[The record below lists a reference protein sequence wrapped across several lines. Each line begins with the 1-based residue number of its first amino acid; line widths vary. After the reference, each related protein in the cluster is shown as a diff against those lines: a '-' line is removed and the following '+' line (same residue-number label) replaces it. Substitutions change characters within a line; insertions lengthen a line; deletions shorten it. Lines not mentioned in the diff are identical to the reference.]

1 MDFIMEHDGW
11 LIYVVVVVRIAA
23 DSHVVNH
30 FNALN
35 DNYASNFLMNSGN
48 VLSVHRQMFV

>member
-1 MDFIMEHDGW
+1 MEHDGW
-11 LIYVVVVVRIAA
+11 LIHVVVVVRIAA